1 MEVRTVLIVE
11 DDRMIVDI
19 VEYNLKKEGFA
30 VKTAFDGR
38 SGLDRAIADK
48 PDMVLLDVMLPFM
61 DGFEV
66 CRKLR
71 EVSEVPVIML
81 TAREEEADKIFG
93 LELGADDYITKP
105 FSMKE
110 LMARIKANMR
120 RLPYT
125 GTPEPQPYPGGDI
138 EVGELLISPSRLEVV
153 KNGRTI
159 EISLREFELI
169 RRLALNPD
177 TVYSRERLIEE
188 VWGYAPYGDLR
199 TVDVAMRRLR
209 EKIEDDPANP
219 RYILTKRG
227 VGYFMAR
234 I

>member
-1 MEVRTVLIVE
+1 LDPRTVLIVE
-11 DDRMIVDI
+11 DDHMIVDI
-19 VEYNLKKEGFA
+19 VEYNLKKEGYA
-30 VKTAFDGR
+30 VKTAFDGKT
-38 SGLDRAIADK
+38 GLDKAIAEK
-48 PDMVLLDVMLPFM
+48 PDMVLLDVMLPYM

-71 EVSEVPVIML
+71 QVSEVPVIML
-81 TAREEEADKIFG
+81 TAREEEADKIAG

-120 RLPYT
+120 RLA
-125 GTPEPQPYPGGDI
+125 GLLSPEPQAESMADI
-138 EVGELLISPSRLEVV
+138 AVGELMISPSRLEVT
-153 KNGRTI
+153 KNGKPLDL
-159 EISLREFELI
+159 SLRELELI
-169 RRLALNPD
+169 RRLAANPD
-177 TVYSRERLIEE
+177 TVYSRERLVEE

-219 RYILTKRG
+219 RYIMTKRG
-227 VGYFMAR
+227 AGYYMAR
-234 I
+234 P

>member
-1 MEVRTVLIVE
+1 MSTVLIVE
-11 DDRMIVDI
+11 DDRMIIQI
-19 VEYNLKKEGFA
+19 VEYNLKKEGYE

-38 SGLDRAIADK
+38 AGLEMALESK
-48 PDMVLLDVMLPFM
+48 PDMVLLDVMLPYM

-81 TAREEEADKIFG
+81 TAREEEADKILG

-110 LMARIKANMR
+110 LMARVRANMR
-120 RLPYT
+120 RVPKVN
-125 GTPEPQPYPGGDI
+125 EGGSQGGAETI
-138 EVGELLISPSRLEVV
+138 IVGELTLSLSRMSLD
-153 KNGRTI
+153 KGGRSI
-159 EISLREFELI
+159 EISMREFEILKL
-169 RRLALNPD
+169 LAKNPD
-177 TVYSRERLIEE
+177 TICSRETLIEA
-188 VWGYAPYGDLR
+188 VWGYEPYGDLR

-219 RYILTKRG
+219 RYIMTKRG
-227 VGYFMAR
+227 AGYYIAE
-234 I
+234 